1 MANATQLM
9 IFVHVKLYNPKLW
22 RGRENMLGKFAHAKA
37 ISRQAKQAVYIRA
50 GRQPGRPAGFDGSDL
65 QKQAE
70 A

>member
-1 MANATQLM
+1 MLVFA
-9 IFVHVKLYNPKLW
+9 IFHVSKLHNPNLIK

-37 ISRQAKQAVYIRA
+37 ISRQAKQAGYIRA

>member
-1 MANATQLM
+1 
-9 IFVHVKLYNPKLW
+9 
-22 RGRENMLGKFAHAKA
+22 MLGKFAHAKA

-50 GRQPGRPAGFDGSDL
+50 GKQPGRPTGFDGSDL

>member
-1 MANATQLM
+1 
-9 IFVHVKLYNPKLW
+9 
-22 RGRENMLGKFAHAKA
+22 MLGKFAHAKA
-37 ISRQAKQAVYIRA
+37 ISKQAKQAGYIRA